1 MRFVTPRKAA
11 RGLGAAGPG
20 SATAHHWS
28 MTVSSVALM
37 LLTPAFIFVIATAV
51 GLPHHAVFAYFSRPY
66 PAIVTA
72 LFLIV
77 GMLHYINGTRI
88 MIDDYADHTER
99 RVAII
104 ASQLFG
110 WAVIAA
116 AVYALARMALSP
128 VVAPVAAVVVLR

>member
-1 MRFVTPRKAA
+1 MRYLTPRKAA
-11 RGLGAAGPG
+11 KGLGAAGPG
-20 SATAHHWS
+20 SATAQHWS
-28 MTVSSVALM
+28 MTVSAVALAI
-37 LLTPAFIFVIATAV
+37 LTPAFIFVIASAI
-51 GLPHHAVFAYFSRPY
+51 GLPREGVLHHFARPY

-110 WAVIAA
+110 WAVIAVV
-116 AVYALARMALSP
+116 VYALARMALSP
-128 VVAPVAAVVVLR
+128 VVAPVAAVVVN

>member
-1 MRFVTPRKAA
+1 MRYLTPRKAA
-11 RGLGAAGPG
+11 KGLGAAGPG

-37 LLTPAFIFVIATAV
+37 ILTPAFIFVIATAI
-51 GLPHHAVFAYFSRPY
+51 GLPHGGVVAYFSRPY

-77 GMLHYINGTRI
+77 GMLHYVNGTRI
-88 MIDDYADHTER
+88 MIDDYLDHTER
-99 RVAII
+99 KVALIV
-104 ASQLFG
+104 AQLLG

-116 AVYALARMALSP
+116 AVYALARMAFSP
-128 VVAPVAAVVVLR
+128 MVAPVTTIVVH